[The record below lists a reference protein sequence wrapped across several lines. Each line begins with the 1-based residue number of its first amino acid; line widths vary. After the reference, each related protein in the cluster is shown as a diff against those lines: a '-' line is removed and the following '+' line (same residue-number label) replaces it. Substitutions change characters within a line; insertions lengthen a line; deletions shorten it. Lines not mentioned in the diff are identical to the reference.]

1 MDGRKK
7 LPIITILMIK
17 DEVFSK
23 VQEVFRKTFDK
34 PDLILTDSI
43 SPKDIKKW
51 DSLNHVI
58 LISEIE
64 KEFNIRFD
72 LQDMLES
79 RNVGTIC
86 KTILRLKNIK

>member
-1 MDGRKK
+1 MNEEE
-7 LPIITILMIK
+7 ILK
-17 DEVFSK
+17 S

-34 PDLILTDSI
+34 PDLIITYSM
-43 SPKDIKKW
+43 SPRDLKKW

-64 KEFNIRFD
+64 KVFGLRFE

-79 RNVGTIC
+79 RSVGDIC
-86 KTILRLKNIK
+86 KTVLRLKNSA

>member
-1 MDGRKK
+1 MTEEEIFER
-7 LPIITILMIK
+7 
-17 DEVFSK
+17 

-34 PDLILTDSI
+34 PDLVITDSL
-43 SPKDIKKW
+43 SPKDLKKW

-64 KEFNIRFD
+64 KAFNVRFE

-79 RNVGTIC
+79 RNAGDIC
-86 KTILRLKNIK
+86 KTVYRLKNTE

>member
-1 MDGRKK
+1 MNRE
-7 LPIITILMIK
+7 
-17 DEVFSK
+17 EVLIR
-23 VQEVFRKTFDK
+23 VQEVFRKIFDK
-34 PDLILTDSI
+34 PEMMITDI
-43 SPKDIKKW
+43 MSPKDIKKW

-64 KEFNIRFD
+64 KEFKIRFE

-86 KTILRLKNIK
+86 ETILRLKNIE

>member
-1 MDGRKK
+1 MNREDV
-7 LPIITILMIK
+7 L
-17 DEVFSK
+17 SS
-23 VQEVFRKTFDK
+23 VQEVFRKIFDK
-34 PDLILTDSI
+34 PEMIVTDSM

-64 KEFNIRFD
+64 KAFTIRFD

-86 KTILRLKNIK
+86 DTILRLKNIE

>member
-1 MDGRKK
+1 MNKEE
-7 LPIITILMIK
+7 IL
-17 DEVFSK
+17 SQ

-34 PDLILTDSI
+34 PDLIITDSM

-58 LISEIE
+58 LISEVE
-64 KEFNIRFD
+64 KEFNIRFG

-79 RNVGTIC
+79 RNVETIC
-86 KTILRLKNIK
+86 NTILRLKNFE

>member
-1 MDGRKK
+1 MNKE
-7 LPIITILMIK
+7 
-17 DEVFSK
+17 EVLSK

-34 PDLILTDSI
+34 PDLIITDSM

-58 LISEIE
+58 LISEVE

-86 KTILRLKNIK
+86 KTIFRLKNIE

>member
-1 MDGRKK
+1 MDGGKK
-7 LPIITILMIK
+7 LPLTMNK
-17 DEVFSK
+17 EEVLNI
-23 VQEVFRKTFDK
+23 VQEIFRKTFDK
-34 PDLILTDSI
+34 PDLIITDSM
-43 SPKDIKKW
+43 SPGDIKKW

-79 RNVGTIC
+79 GNVGTIC
-86 KTILRLKNIK
+86 KTILRLKNIE

>member
-1 MDGRKK
+1 MKK
-7 LPIITILMIK
+7 EEILN
-17 DEVFSK
+17 K
-23 VQEVFRKTFDK
+23 VQDVFRKTFEK
-34 PDLILTDSI
+34 PDLIIIDSI

-64 KEFNIRFD
+64 KAFNIRFE

-79 RNVGTIC
+79 RDVGSIC
-86 KTILRLKNIK
+86 RTILRLKNIE

>member
-1 MDGRKK
+1 MNKEE
-7 LPIITILMIK
+7 IL
-17 DEVFSK
+17 SK

-34 PDLILTDSI
+34 PDLIIMDSM

-58 LISEIE
+58 LISEVE
-64 KEFNIRFD
+64 KEFNIRFG

-79 RNVGTIC
+79 RNVETIC
-86 KTILRLKNIK
+86 NTILRLKNIE

>member
-1 MDGRKK
+1 MNKE
-7 LPIITILMIK
+7 
-17 DEVFSK
+17 EVLSI

-34 PDLILTDSI
+34 SDLIITDSM

-64 KEFNIRFD
+64 KKFNIRFE

-79 RNVGTIC
+79 RNVGTIY
-86 KTILRLKNIK
+86 KTILRLKNIE

>member
-1 MDGRKK
+1 MDKVDV
-7 LPIITILMIK
+7 LN
-17 DEVFSK
+17 S

-34 PDLILTDSI
+34 PDLII
-43 SPKDIKKW
+43 SDATSPGDIKKW

-64 KEFNIRFD
+64 KVFNVRFE

-79 RNVGTIC
+79 RSVGDIC
-86 KTILRLKNIK
+86 KAVLRLKK

>member
-1 MDGRKK
+1 MNEEA
-7 LPIITILMIK
+7 ILK
-17 DEVFSK
+17 S

-34 PDLILTDSI
+34 PDLIITDSM
-43 SPKDIKKW
+43 SPGDLKKW

-64 KEFNIRFD
+64 KVFNVRFG

-79 RNVGTIC
+79 RNVGDIC
-86 KTILRLKNIK
+86 KTVLRLKNSA

>member
-1 MDGRKK
+1 MNREE
-7 LPIITILMIK
+7 ILN
-17 DEVFSK
+17 K
-23 VQEVFRKTFDK
+23 VQDVFRKTFDK
-34 PDLILTDSI
+34 PDIIISESM

-64 KEFNIRFD
+64 KAFNIRFE

-79 RNVGTIC
+79 RDVGAIC
-86 KTILRLKNIK
+86 RTILRLKTIG